1 MDKETEIEK
10 HYLITLI
17 DFAYGSSIR
26 VIEYEITYFEEQE
39 MYEVC
44 EAIKKAVDFIK
55 VNNLV
60 DIRKEILSLSI
71 KLQKEKV

>member
-1 MDKETEIEK
+1 MIEK

-17 DFAYGSSIR
+17 DFSYGSSLR
-26 VIEYEITYFEEQE
+26 EIEHELYYFEEQE

-44 EAIKKAVDFIK
+44 LAIKKAVDFIK

>member
-1 MDKETEIEK
+1 
-10 HYLITLI
+10 
-17 DFAYGSSIR
+17 
-26 VIEYEITYFEEQE
+26 

-44 EAIKKAVDFIK
+44 SAIKKAVDFIK

-60 DIRKEILSLSI
+60 DIRKEILSLSL

>member
-1 MDKETEIEK
+1 MDKETMIEK

-17 DFAYGSSIR
+17 DFSYGSSLR
-26 VIEYEITYFEEQE
+26 EIEHELCYFEEQE

-44 EAIKKAVDFIK
+44 SAIKKAVDFIK

>member
-1 MDKETEIEK
+1 MDRKTIIEK

-17 DFAYGSSIR
+17 DFVYGSSIR
-26 VIEYEITYFEEQE
+26 EIEHELTYFEMHE